1 VLSPLRV
8 QEARCGL
15 ACRLVSVC
23 VRIET
28 SVFRKMPGYMHAP
41 FSSALPSVVKLGTVI
56 SQRIRYITICS
67 TEEAFTTMWDP
78 YYTYFLNI
86 GYSSGMM
93 GKIVQRFP
101 YSLRAS
107 LLAKMDVKAARRGF
121 TSWDEDC
128 DAERVV
134 PLVLFPSLSLAL
146 SLAISLSRSPSRTRV
161 LSPSHTHTLTHTHAR
176 AYTNSHEHTRK
187 HTHVHADTHT
197 LTHSLPHPDS
207 SLSTQFT
214 GHVQWIP

>member
-1 VLSPLRV
+1 
-8 QEARCGL
+8 
-15 ACRLVSVC
+15 
-23 VRIET
+23 
-28 SVFRKMPGYMHAP
+28 
-41 FSSALPSVVKLGTVI
+41 
-56 SQRIRYITICS
+56 
-67 TEEAFTTMWDP
+67 MWDP

-134 PLVLFPSLSLAL
+134 PLVLGAVQELRTIGESLEICILILLRAFPRLL
-146 SLAISLSRSPSRTRV
+146 
-161 LSPSHTHTLTHTHAR
+161 
-176 AYTNSHEHTRK
+176 
-187 HTHVHADTHT
+187 
-197 LTHSLPHPDS
+197 
-207 SLSTQFT
+207 
-214 GHVQWIP
+214 